1 MTDNGLN
8 INDFFDEALNEGRG
22 SERVTSNARGNGK
35 NVNKKSNG
43 NSGKGATATTLG
55 SHSKSKLSRKQR
67 KQQAAANKQQ
77 SEEVKEEEPIKEAPK
92 EDTEPKEETKPETP
106 PQEDQPEEKYHAD
119 GEEESGELTQEEK
132 DARKK
137 TEEADKE
144 KDSLQGD
151 GELSDADIDDET
163 RMSAATEIATKR
175 INFFNEQLA
184 DVYRA
189 VGNIVAHKTMVFPL
203 FEGSIVPKED
213 VEKLDKSL
221 ADKKKQEDEAGD
233 GDSIESRSEEPEQ
246 LGTGESLKFSKD
258 FGSMLNEV
266 GDSLYEAELEK
277 QNAEQPKQKKV
288 VMNLK
293 YSTKWP
299 SNKFTSKLD
308 TLAKNMNVDEYSN
321 LTNIGRLCAVT
332 SALISKYRELYENLP
347 KVNEYIKMDKIE
359 LDGESINMNI
369 NNTVMKVMFQV
380 FKGTNGER
388 AIRVLNDFA
397 TKNIGSITSNTSLQ
411 KIIDTLPNQIND
423 KLAVAFN
430 NGGEFRV
437 TINEGTPAWK
447 LWNQPAF
454 REAWFVIDNIKDI
467 EKQEKEAEKKAKEQE
482 NNKEEK
488 KPEQNNQ
495 EQNKPAEG
503 EKPNEA
509 NDAQQNSK

>member
-1 MTDNGLN
+1 MTDNSLN
-8 INDFFDEALNEGRG
+8 INDFFEAALTEGRG
-22 SERVTSNARGNGK
+22 SERVTTKARGNGK

-43 NSGKGATATTLG
+43 NSGKGA
-55 SHSKSKLSRKQR
+55 
-67 KQQAAANKQQ
+67 AANKQQ
-77 SEEVKEEEPIKEAPK
+77 LEEVKEEEPIKEAPK
-92 EDTEPKEETKPETP
+92 EDIEPKEAPKEETKPETP
-106 PQEDQPEEKYHAD
+106 PQEDKPEEKYHAD

-221 ADKKKQEDEAGD
+221 ADKKKQEDEAGY
-233 GDSIESRSEEPEQ
+233 GDSIDSRSEEPVQ
-246 LGTGESLKFSKD
+246 LGTGNESLKFSKD

-277 QNAEQPKQKKV
+277 QNAEQPKQNKV

-347 KVNEYIKMDKIE
+347 KVNEYIKMGKIE

-423 KLAVAFN
+423 KLAAAFN

-454 REAWFVIDNIKDI
+454 RQAWFVIDNIKDI
-467 EKQEKEAEKKAKEQE
+467 EKQEKEAEKKAKEQ
-482 NNKEEK
+482 EK